1 MRNVKSSASP
11 RMNLFEQAIVL
22 YREKRTKAL
31 FVGLFLALMVSLP
44 FLARTLPFFRFSSVP
59 IADLRSLP
67 SFALFSL
74 LRLLLA
80 LALSFLFSLIY
91 GTLAAKNRALEKI
104 LIPTLDILQSVPVLG
119 FFPAAIY
126 FFVKI
131 GGESRLGVEMACI
144 FLIFTSQAWNMTFGV
159 YESIR
164 GIPKEIDEASRLLGI
179 RGFSYFRRVLF
190 PACVVKL
197 VYNAML
203 SWAAGWYFL
212 IACEILAIGP
222 VSFRLPGLG
231 SFISEAT
238 QQGRLDLLAAGISVL
253 VVLVVVM
260 DVLCFRP
267 LVVISEKYKL
277 ESQSS
282 SEESEESYALDF
294 FRRLKNAVKDKAS
307 ALTKGVQDRR
317 WLKAGHRWSKA
328 SLRIL
333 RGGLGR
339 MRAKELPKAYLP
351 LEMLKKGKIGL
362 EIAAFSLLG
371 GGVLFGLGYG
381 IYRWILLL
389 ATQPWPKEVLSLPL
403 GLLLSFCRLLVAFA
417 FCLGWTLPV
426 AFLASRS
433 KRVLRFSARAC
444 QILAAIPATAFFPLF
459 VALAVKTGV
468 GMELASILLLATGM
482 QWYLL
487 FNLLAG
493 VRAIP
498 QDLREVAQVYGI
510 RGTGWL
516 RFFILPCLYPSFV
529 TGAIT
534 AFGGGWNALII
545 SEYVV
550 YRRET
555 YVLKGVGALLDRGI
569 YDLGDPVLISV
580 SLAAM
585 ITFIVL
591 MNRLFWAPLSEKI
604 SSRYRLEG
612 G

>member
-1 MRNVKSSASP
+1 
-11 RMNLFEQAIVL
+11 
-22 YREKRTKAL
+22 
-31 FVGLFLALMVSLP
+31 
-44 FLARTLPFFRFSSVP
+44 
-59 IADLRSLP
+59 
-67 SFALFSL
+67 
-74 LRLLLA
+74 
-80 LALSFLFSLIY
+80 
-91 GTLAAKNRALEKI
+91 
-104 LIPTLDILQSVPVLG
+104 
-119 FFPAAIY
+119 
-126 FFVKI
+126 
-131 GGESRLGVEMACI
+131 
-144 FLIFTSQAWNMTFGV
+144 
-159 YESIR
+159 
-164 GIPKEIDEASRLLGI
+164 
-179 RGFSYFRRVLF
+179 LF

-253 VVLVVVM
+253 VMLVVIM

-294 FRRLKNAVKDKAS
+294 FRRVKNAVKDKAS
-307 ALTKGVQDRR
+307 HITKGVQDRR

-328 SLRIL
+328 SLWIL

-362 EIAAFSLLG
+362 EIAVFSLLG

-381 IYRWILLL
+381 IYRWILML

-510 RGTGWL
+510 RGPGWL

>member
-1 MRNVKSSASP
+1 
-11 RMNLFEQAIVL
+11 MNLFEQAIVL

-31 FVGLFLALMVSLP
+31 FGGLFLALMVSLP

-253 VVLVVVM
+253 VMLVIIM

-294 FRRLKNAVKDKAS
+294 FRRFKNAVKDKAS
-307 ALTKGVQDRR
+307 ALTKGVQDRS
-317 WLKAGHRWSKA
+317 WLKGVHRWSKA
-328 SLRIL
+328 SLQIL
-333 RGGLGR
+333 RRGLGR

-351 LEMLKKGKIGL
+351 LEMLKKGRIGL
-362 EIAAFSLLG
+362 EIAVFSLLG
-371 GGVLFGLGYG
+371 GCVLFGLGYG

-389 ATQPWPKEVLSLPL
+389 ATQPWPKELLSLPL

-510 RGTGWL
+510 RGPDWL
-516 RFFILPCLYPSFV
+516 RFFILPMPLPLV
-529 TGAIT
+529 RD
-534 AFGGGWNALII
+534 GGDHGLW
-545 SEYVV
+545 
-550 YRRET
+550 R
-555 YVLKGVGALLDRGI
+555 GVERTHHLR
-569 YDLGDPVLISV
+569 VCRV
-580 SLAAM
+580 
-585 ITFIVL
+585 
-591 MNRLFWAPLSEKI
+591 
-604 SSRYRLEG
+604 
-612 G
+612 

>member
-1 MRNVKSSASP
+1 MQNVKGSSFP
-11 RMNLFEQAIVL
+11 RKNLFEQAGVF
-22 YREKRTKAL
+22 YREKRAKAV
-31 FVGLFLALMVSLP
+31 FVGLFFVLIASFPLLAK
-44 FLARTLPFFRFSSVP
+44 TLPFFRFSTTP
-59 IADLRSLP
+59 IAELQSLP

-74 LRLLLA
+74 GRLLLA
-80 LALSFLFSLIY
+80 LLCSFIFSLAY
-91 GTLAAKNRALEKI
+91 GTLAAKSRTLEKI
-104 LIPTLDILQSVPVLG
+104 LIPSLDILQSVPVLG

-131 GGESRLGVEMACI
+131 GGGSRLGVEMACV

-164 GIPKEIDEASRLLGI
+164 GIPKEIEEVSELMGL
-179 RGFSYFRRVLF
+179 RGLSYFRKVLF

-231 SFISEAT
+231 AFISEAT
-238 QQGRLDLLAAGISVL
+238 QQGRLDLLAEGIAMLILMVIIA
-253 VVLVVVM
+253 

-267 LVVISEKYKL
+267 LVVISERYKL

-282 SEESEESYALDF
+282 SEIEEESYALDF
-294 FRRLKNAVKDKAS
+294 IRRVRGAIEDKAS
-307 ALTKGVQDRR
+307 QAIERVQNRR
-317 WLKAGHRWSKA
+317 WLKGGRRWSRARVNTSMAWLEQFHTKEMSRFF
-328 SLRIL
+328 SLF
-333 RGGLGR
+333 
-339 MRAKELPKAYLP
+339 AAF
-351 LEMLKKGKIGL
+351 KKGWIVL
-362 EIAAFSLLG
+362 EIAALSLLG
-371 GGVLFGLGYG
+371 IGVLFGLGYG
-381 IYRWILLL
+381 MYRWILLL
-389 ATQPWPKEVLSLPL
+389 ATQPWPKEVLSIPL
-403 GLLLSFCRLLVAFA
+403 GLLYSFCRLLIAFV

-433 KRVLRFSARAC
+433 NRVLRFSARAC
-444 QILAAIPATAFFPLF
+444 QILAAVPATAFFPLF
-459 VALAVKTGV
+459 VALAVKLGV
-468 GMELASILLLATGM
+468 GMEPASILLLATGM

-498 QDLREVAQVYGI
+498 KNLGEVAQVYGI
-510 RGTGWL
+510 HGASWM

-550 YRRET
+550 YRKKT
-555 YVLKGVGALLDRGI
+555 YMLKGVGALLDRGI
-569 YDLGDPVLISV
+569 YDLGNPALISM
-580 SLAAM
+580 SLAALVA
-585 ITFIVL
+585 FIVL
-591 MNRLFWAPLSEKI
+591 MNRLFWAPLSEKV
-604 SSRYRLEG
+604 SDRYRFEG
-612 G
+612 C

>member
-1 MRNVKSSASP
+1 VRNVKSSASP

-31 FVGLFLALMVSLP
+31 FGGLFLALMVSLP

-253 VVLVVVM
+253 VMLVVIM

-294 FRRLKNAVKDKAS
+294 S
-307 ALTKGVQDRR
+307 
-317 WLKAGHRWSKA
+317 
-328 SLRIL
+328 
-333 RGGLGR
+333 GGLR
-339 MRAKELPKAYLP
+339 MQSKTRPP
-351 LEMLKKGKIGL
+351 L
-362 EIAAFSLLG
+362 
-371 GGVLFGLGYG
+371 
-381 IYRWILLL
+381 
-389 ATQPWPKEVLSLPL
+389 
-403 GLLLSFCRLLVAFA
+403 
-417 FCLGWTLPV
+417 
-426 AFLASRS
+426 
-433 KRVLRFSARAC
+433 
-444 QILAAIPATAFFPLF
+444 
-459 VALAVKTGV
+459 
-468 GMELASILLLATGM
+468 
-482 QWYLL
+482 
-487 FNLLAG
+487 
-493 VRAIP
+493 
-498 QDLREVAQVYGI
+498 
-510 RGTGWL
+510 
-516 RFFILPCLYPSFV
+516 
-529 TGAIT
+529 
-534 AFGGGWNALII
+534 
-545 SEYVV
+545 
-550 YRRET
+550 
-555 YVLKGVGALLDRGI
+555 
-569 YDLGDPVLISV
+569 
-580 SLAAM
+580 
-585 ITFIVL
+585 
-591 MNRLFWAPLSEKI
+591 
-604 SSRYRLEG
+604 
-612 G
+612 

>member
-1 MRNVKSSASP
+1 
-11 RMNLFEQAIVL
+11 MNLFEQAGVF

-31 FVGLFLALMVSLP
+31 FIGLFLALMVSIP
-44 FLARTLPFFRFSSVP
+44 FLARMIPFFRLSSVP

-80 LALSFLFSLIY
+80 LSLSFLFSLIY
-91 GTLAAKNRALEKI
+91 GTLAARSRALEKI
-104 LIPTLDILQSVPVLG
+104 LIPILDILQSVPVLG

-131 GGESRLGVEMACI
+131 GGGSRLGVEMACI

-164 GIPKEIDEASRLLGI
+164 GIPKEIEEASRLLGI

-231 SFISEAT
+231 SFISEST

-253 VVLVVVM
+253 VVLVVIM

-294 FRRLKNAVKDKAS
+294 FRRFKNALEDKSS
-307 ALTKGVQDRR
+307 AMTKGVQGRR

-333 RGGLGR
+333 GEGLGR
-339 MRAKELPKAYLP
+339 FRAKDLFGVFLP
-351 LEMLKKGKIGL
+351 LWTFKKGRIGL
-362 EIAAFSLLG
+362 EIAVFSLLG

-381 IYRWILLL
+381 IYQWVVLLV
-389 ATQPWPKEVLSLPL
+389 TQPWPKEVLSLPL

-468 GMELASILLLATGM
+468 GMEPASILLLATGM

-498 QDLREVAQVYGI
+498 QDLREVAQVYRI
-510 RGTGWL
+510 RGAGWL

-550 YRRET
+550 YKREA

-569 YDLGDPVLISV
+569 YDLGDPILISV

-585 ITFIVL
+585 VTFIVL